1 MSPEEYLAWE
11 RREERKHEYFEGE
24 VYAMAGGSPRHNRLS
39 SKITSTLETALGGR
53 CHVFSS
59 DQRIRSRERRYVY
72 PDVSVVC
79 DAPVIEQQDVL
90 VNPTIIVE
98 ILSSTTE
105 QYDRGLKWDGYQ
117 MLSSLTDYVLVSQER
132 ARIEQFART
141 PDGRWVYTS
150 ANAGDHIR
158 LTNGTLLDID
168 AIFAGVFELP
178 GD

>member
-1 MSPEEYLAWE
+1 MSAEEYLAWE

-24 VYAMAGGSPRHNRLS
+24 VYAKAGGSPRHNRLS
-39 SKITSTLETALGGR
+39 SKITTALETALGGR

-59 DQRIRSRERRYVY
+59 DQRIRSRDRRYVY

-79 DAPVIEQQDVL
+79 DAPVIEQEDVL

-117 MLSSLTDYVLVSQER
+117 MLASLTDYVLVSQER
-132 ARIEQFART
+132 ARIEHFART

-150 ANAGDHIR
+150 ANAGERIR
-158 LTNGTLLDID
+158 LTNGTWLDID